1 MFGKK
6 YKITAKTKRELEKE
20 LKLLETT
27 GRQDIASKLDL
38 LRQQP
43 INEEDNPFSE
53 LLDDK
58 SYLEKRIAEI
68 KEILHNC
75 EIVDSKAKHKM
86 VEVGSKVKVGFE
98 SFEDE
103 YTIVSSIEA
112 DPLNKKISDESPVGK
127 ALLNARVGNTIT
139 VKIGPVSKQYRIL
152 KIS

>member
-6 YKITAKTKRELEKE
+6 YKITAKTKRDLEKE
-20 LKLLETT
+20 LKLLETK

-58 SYLEKRIAEI
+58 SFLEKRISEI
-68 KEILHNC
+68 KEILNNSQ
-75 EIVDSKAKHKM
+75 IIDTKAKHKV

-98 SFEDE
+98 SFEEE
-103 YTIVSSIEA
+103 YMIVSSIEA
-112 DPLNKKISDESPVGK
+112 DPLNKRVSDESPVGK
-127 ALLNARVGNTIT
+127 ALLNSRVGDTVE
-139 VKIGPVSKQYRIL
+139 VKIGPVNKKYRIL
-152 KIS
+152 KIT